1 MRGRRRISI
10 LPLLAAAALVFLA
23 LGGPCAAGAQS
34 PAPVAKDAGASVEV
48 GPEQQ
53 RNVSLT
59 IYDNLALVR
68 DERLVPL
75 NQGTSAVRFS
85 QVARELD
92 PSSVRLVSLTAP
104 GDLKVLEQ
112 SFEYDLASRDR
123 VLKKYIGKEIE
134 VNQDGVILPARLLA
148 VDSQGQ
154 LTVEMYDDRIVFVP
168 PSNVRLPELPSGLV
182 LQPTL
187 VWYVDARSTADHIVE
202 ADYLTGGISWRAD
215 YICVLDA
222 KEKFASVDG
231 WVTLDNK
238 SGATY
243 PNASLK
249 LVAGEVRTTQDQAA
263 FKAVQMRAPTVLAE
277 AGVEEQPVFEYH
289 SYELARR
296 TTLADNEQ
304 KQIGLLSAASV
315 PISKSY
321 VFEVADG
328 HYGYETYAGKKETG
342 DVKIIVEFQNKAA
355 AGLGIPLPAGKVRVY
370 KASADKRVDFVG
382 EDTIEHTPRDE
393 TVRLYVGNAFDLVG
407 ERTVTDY
414 KKTGTNSYEE
424 ACCIRLRNHKDEDVE
439 ITALERFAGEW
450 TILSCVPSSY
460 QKLDASTAAFKVKVP
475 KGKEVEILYRVRV
488 IGG

>member
-1 MRGRRRISI
+1 MTGRRRV
-10 LPLLAAAALVFLA
+10 LVFLLFAVTVLVAPA
-23 LGGPCAAGAQS
+23 LGAPGAVAAQGSALAQ
-34 PAPVAKDAGASVEV
+34 DASIEV

-68 DERLVPL
+68 DERLVPF
-75 NQGTSAVRFS
+75 NQGANTLRFS
-85 QVARELD
+85 RVAREID

-104 GDLKVLEQ
+104 ADLKVLEQ

-134 VNQDGVILPARLLA
+134 VNQDGVMLPARLLA

-168 PSNVRLPELPSGLV
+168 PGNVRLPELPSGLV

-187 VWYVDARSTADHIVE
+187 VWHVDARSTADHVVE
-202 ADYLTGGISWRAD
+202 ADYFTGGISWRAD
-215 YICVLDA
+215 YVCVLDA
-222 KEKFASVDG
+222 KERFAAVNG

-249 LVAGEVRTTQDQAA
+249 LVAGEVRTVGDEAVL
-263 FKAVQMRAPTVLAE
+263 KAVPMRASTAFA
-277 AGVEEQPVFEYH
+277 AGAFDEQPVFEYH

-296 TTLADNEQ
+296 TTLADNEL
-304 KQIGLLSAASV
+304 KQIALLSAPSV
-315 PISKSY
+315 PVSKSY
-321 VFEVADG
+321 VFEVPDG
-328 HYGYETYAGKKETG
+328 RYGNETYAGKKETG
-342 DVKIIVEFQNKAA
+342 DVKVIVEFQNKAD
-355 AGLGIPLPAGKVRVY
+355 AGLGLPLPAGKVRVY
-370 KASADKRVDFVG
+370 KASGDKGLDFVG
-382 EDTIEHTPRDE
+382 EDTVGHTPRDE

-414 KKTGTNSYEE
+414 KKTGSNSYEE
-424 ACCIRLRNHKDEDVE
+424 ACCIKLRNHKDEDVE
-439 ITALERFAGEW
+439 ITAVERFPGEW

-488 IGG
+488 IAG